1 MQRLLAV
8 ELHDPA
14 RLHLSV
20 HRISIPFSILLLI
33 GYLETV
39 PRELDEAAI
48 VDGCTP
54 LGALWRVV
62 LPVMLP
68 GVVATMAYALLLCWT
83 EYPLALAFP
92 TRPAMKTLPALLLF
106 LPLQRRLVPGLT
118 AGAVQ
123 Q

>member
-1 MQRLLAV
+1 LAV

-20 HRISIPFSILLLI
+20 HRISIPFSIWLLI

-54 LGALWRVV
+54 LGALWRV
-62 LPVMLP
+62 MLP
-68 GVVATMAYALLLCWT
+68 GVVATMAHAFLLCWT
-83 EYPLALAFP
+83 EYLLALAFP

-106 LPLQRRLVPGLT
+106 LPLQR
-118 AGAVQ
+118 
-123 Q
+123 